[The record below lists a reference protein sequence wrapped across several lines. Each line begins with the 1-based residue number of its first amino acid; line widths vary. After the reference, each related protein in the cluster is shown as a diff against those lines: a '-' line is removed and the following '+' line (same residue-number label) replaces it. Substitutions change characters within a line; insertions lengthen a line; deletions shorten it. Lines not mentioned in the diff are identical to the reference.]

1 MSEEEIPQES
11 DLEDKTSE
19 EFLHHWKNSDLLFKK
34 KSAETINEFL
44 GGSPLFVEV
53 CKPEWYYWELMAWSV
68 KCIFTPPH
76 GRSEPFRGMTLHS
89 LTTGISRPTMLNLR
103 VVLSMGRCWWK
114 KTASGDLPPIV
125 MPLNM

>member
-19 EFLHHWKNSDLLFKK
+19 EFLHHRENSYVLFKK
-34 KSAETINEFL
+34 KSAEHINEFL
-44 GGSPLFVEV
+44 VGSLLFVEV
-53 CKPEWYYWELMAWSV
+53 YEAEWYYWELMAWSV
-68 KCIFTPPH
+68 KCIFAPPH

-103 VVLSMGRCWWK
+103 VVLSMGRYWWRN
-114 KTASGDLPPIV
+114 TASDDLPPIFV
-125 MPLNM
+125 PLNI